1 MISAEARGAW
11 KDIEQRLRPYVQ
23 RRVPS
28 AADVDDTLQDIFVHM
43 HRGLAN
49 LRDGESFGG
58 WIYRIAQNTIVDRAR
73 AQARNPTVPS
83 EHIPEPACEDVADS
97 SGLESSLGECVA
109 LFVAR
114 LPQPYREALTLTEL
128 QGSTQKDAADMLGVS
143 LPALKSRV
151 LRGREKIREMFEE
164 CCRISLDCRGRVMSC
179 EPRPLEQIPEDCREA
194 AACWQGTSEK
204 R

>member
-28 AADVDDTLQDIFVHM
+28 AADVDDTLQDIFVRM
-43 HRGLAN
+43 HRGVAN

-58 WIYRIAQNTIVDRAR
+58 WIYRIARNTIVDRAR
-73 AQARNPTVPS
+73 AQARNPIVSS
-83 EHIPEPACEDVADS
+83 EHVPEPADEDIAS
-97 SGLESSLGECVA
+97 SNGLESALGECVA

-114 LPQPYREALTLTEL
+114 LPTPYREALTLTEL

-151 LRGREKIREMFEE
+151 LRGREKVREMFEE
-164 CCRISLDCRGRVMSC
+164 CCRLSIDSRGRVMSC
-179 EPRPLEQIPEDCREA
+179 EPRPLEQIPEDCRDA
-194 AACWQGTSEK
+194 AACWKGTKEK